1 MHFLLTRRIVPRSV
15 WRHGLVAA
23 LVFLCA
29 GCGPRDPL
37 DRKVHARGAN
47 AVNMW
52 QSRLAGE
59 FSAADRVRIEGALQ
73 EIRLRIMGDKEAT
86 GSAAIAE
93 ALGTK
98 IHGRTVREVI
108 QLGCELRLVRLRGE
122 GAELERAMEQNSRLV
137 TRPGD
142 RASETH
148 LVELYGRQSVRL
160 EKYRT
165 DILAAE
171 KELAA
176 LVKVTGRL
184 LHEPPKLPEKP
195 TDTPD
200 VMPERVKRRA

>member
-1 MHFLLTRRIVPRSV
+1 MSEAASRVALYAS
-15 WRHGLVAA
+15 AA
-23 LVFLCA
+23 LALLCT
-29 GCGPRDPL
+29 GCGPGDPH
-37 DRKVHARGAN
+37 DRKVHAKGAT

-59 FSAADRVRIEGALQ
+59 FSVADRTRIEGALQ

-93 ALGTK
+93 KLGTK

-108 QLGCELRLVRLRGE
+108 QLGCELRLLRLRGE
-122 GAELERAMEQNSRLV
+122 GAELERAMEQNARLS

-148 LVELYGRQSVRL
+148 LVELYGRQNARL
-160 EKYRT
+160 EKYRA

-171 KELAA
+171 QELAA

-184 LHEPPKLPEKP
+184 LFEPPKLPEKQ

>member
-1 MHFLLTRRIVPRSV
+1 MATASAFRSRFGILGAIAFALALLAT
-15 WRHGLVAA
+15 
-23 LVFLCA
+23 

-59 FSAADRVRIEGALQ
+59 FSAADRMRIEGALQ
-73 EIRLRIMGDKEAT
+73 EIRLKIMGDREAT

-93 ALGTK
+93 TLGTK

-108 QLGCELRLVRLRGE
+108 QLGCEARLLRLRGE
-122 GAELERAMEQNSRLV
+122 GAELERAMEQNSRLA

-160 EKYRT
+160 EKYRA
-165 DILAAE
+165 DLLAAE

-176 LVKVTGRL
+176 LVKITGRL
-184 LHEPPKLPEKP
+184 LLEPPKPADKP
-195 TDTPD
+195 TDKPD
-200 VMPERVKRRA
+200 VMPERVKTRA